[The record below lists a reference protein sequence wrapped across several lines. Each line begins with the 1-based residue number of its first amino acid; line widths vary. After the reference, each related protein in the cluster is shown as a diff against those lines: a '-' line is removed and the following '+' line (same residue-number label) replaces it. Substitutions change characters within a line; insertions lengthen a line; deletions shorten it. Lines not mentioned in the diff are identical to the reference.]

1 MHIGTRIDDSIPIQ
15 GTRGKKKSFCETSG
29 RKNLFAV
36 SLSDKKDEKKR
47 IFRFVNKPMGS
58 SGFVVFSPFSFPVER
73 NTFFFLS
80 FLSSLFFSS
89 PFFFV
94 IQRVEFN
101 GVRGGRP
108 HRIERDLANELE
120 SIFEQS
126 RRQPGEDS
134 KIWFRLL
141 LRLVESSCAE
151 FRGPDNHLPNTW
163 QDCSGQRFHRL

>member
-15 GTRGKKKSFCETSG
+15 GTREKKKKSFCETSG

-80 FLSSLFFSS
+80 FLSSLFF
-89 PFFFV
+89 PLFFF
-94 IQRVEFN
+94 RHTES
-101 GVRGGRP
+101 
-108 HRIERDLANELE
+108 RI
-120 SIFEQS
+120 
-126 RRQPGEDS
+126 
-134 KIWFRLL
+134 
-141 LRLVESSCAE
+141 
-151 FRGPDNHLPNTW
+151 
-163 QDCSGQRFHRL
+163 